1 MSSAPITRRI
11 RAKRKTRSIP
21 IRRPACPACR
31 RWSTILL
38 DHVAAGR
45 LSLERFVDLTSA
57 GAARIFG
64 IAGKGRIARGYD
76 ADFTIV
82 DLKAKKKIEN
92 SWIASRC
99 GWTPF
104 DGMETTGW
112 ALATII
118 RGRTV
123 MRDRAL
129 VASGQGEPVRFWS
142 TFGSSE
148 A

>member
-1 MSSAPITRRI
+1 
-11 RAKRKTRSIP
+11 
-21 IRRPACPACR
+21 
-31 RWSTILL
+31 
-38 DHVAAGR
+38 
-45 LSLERFVDLTSA
+45 
-57 GAARIFG
+57 
-64 IAGKGRIARGYD
+64 
-76 ADFTIV
+76 
-82 DLKAKKKIEN
+82 
-92 SWIASRC
+92 
-99 GWTPF
+99 
-104 DGMETTGW
+104 METTGW